1 MATSSTSSLGS
12 LGSGTFTVDANGK
25 LKFSGIA
32 SGIDWQSI
40 IDAQITAKR
49 QPAVDMET
57 KITANTAKIS
67 AYGDFK
73 TKVQAV
79 TTALDALRAAPGSS
93 TNVFNSKTISGST
106 ATDSGT
112 GTASSFDD
120 MLLVSL
126 GSTAQN
132 GTHTIKINNLAT
144 AHQVRADVVSS
155 QTAALSTLG
164 ITPGSFTVNGK
175 TVTISSTDTL
185 LDLRAKINNAGA
197 GVNAT
202 VVSSDASTNYL
213 VLTANDTGVANKI
226 VFGGNAT
233 LTDQLGFTTSGGT
246 AIKNEMV
253 EAKDADIDVDG
264 IIGIKRSSNQID
276 DVIGGI
282 TFNLLKAEPGST
294 ATLKVETDLNAVK
307 TAVGNFVTAYN
318 AVRDYVTAQRTPSD
332 LNKDGKVDD
341 NEVGPLAYDQ
351 TVRDA
356 LAQLGDLAVSSVDS
370 NPDGFASLGQI
381 GVVMDSTYKLQ
392 IDDSILDNK
401 LLTNTGAVQS
411 LFAFS
416 SSTTDSRAT
425 VLGRGATTAT
435 GSYTINIAGTD
446 ANGNVITG
454 NTGGDPG
461 GASDGSLTVNGRT
474 LTVATGDG
482 TGLAVFFNG
491 GPNLGP
497 QTITISVNRGLAD
510 NFYDYFNTMTT
521 ASSGTLDTAVQ
532 QLQTVNTDYQ
542 SRIDTIDTRLE
553 VTRQTLEAKYTA
565 METAMAKLQTLQ
577 QTIDGYTAQI
587 NKSSN

>member
-1 MATSSTSSLGS
+1 MATTSSLGS
-12 LGSGTFTVDANGK
+12 LGSGTFAVDANGK

-49 QPAVDMET
+49 QPAVDLET

-79 TTALDALRAAPGSS
+79 TTALDALRAAPGST

-132 GTHTIKINNLAT
+132 GSHTIKINSLAT

-213 VLTANDTGVANKI
+213 VLTANSTGVANKI
-226 VFGGNAT
+226 VFGGDAT
-233 LTDQLGFTTSGGT
+233 LTDALGLTTGGGT

-253 EAKDADIDVDG
+253 QANDADIDVDG
-264 IIGIKRSSNQID
+264 ITHIKRSSNQID

-294 ATLKVETDLNAVK
+294 ATLKVETDLSAVK
-307 TAVGNFVTAYN
+307 TAIGNFVTAYN

-401 LLTNTGAVQS
+401 LLTNTASVQS

-425 VLGRGATTAT
+425 VLGRSATTAT
-435 GSYTINIAGTD
+435 GTYTINIAGTD

-454 NTGGDPG
+454 NTGGAAG

-497 QTITISVNRGLAD
+497 QTITVSVNRGLAD

-542 SRIDTIDTRLE
+542 SRITTIDTRLD
-553 VTRQTLEAKYTA
+553 VTRQSLEAKYTA

-577 QTIDGYTAQI
+577 QTIDGYSAQI